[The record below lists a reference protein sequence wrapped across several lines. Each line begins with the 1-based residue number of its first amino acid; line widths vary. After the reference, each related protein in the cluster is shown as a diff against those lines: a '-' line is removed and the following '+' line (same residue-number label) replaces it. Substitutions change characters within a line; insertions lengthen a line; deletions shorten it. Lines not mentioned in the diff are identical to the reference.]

1 MVSSKG
7 AEASKDLF
15 PLMFSV
21 TPKSFGLPGN
31 LRKLLCEVTPA
42 SGQEHFVWRPLDKPS
57 WRSSPGP
64 WLEVQEASLL
74 SQPWQCH
81 LYQGERLLGTAVYFT
96 KLSGPGLRPR
106 NGLAPTPDQSS

>member
-7 AEASKDLF
+7 VGDSKDLF

-21 TPKSFGLPGN
+21 TPKSSGLPGN

-42 SGQEHFVWRPLDKPS
+42 SGQERFVWSPLDKRS

-64 WLEVQEASLL
+64 WLEVEKAILL

-81 LYQGERLLGTAVYFT
+81 LYQGKRLLGTTIYFT
-96 KLSGPGLRPR
+96 ELSGPGLRPH
-106 NGLAPTPDQSS
+106 NTTAPTPG